1 MYMWRHNIS
10 HSFLQ
15 QAEHWEK
22 TDADTERQRQAAA
35 AVSIQKIFRGYVD
48 RKAYLRLK
56 KSYREDQE
64 NKRLSAVTIQRWVV
78 VVCIKCDSIVHFWK
92 TVCTFCSGSNLHI
105 ELKMVVFVSP
115 VQLSEL
121 SDYGVF
127 FMTANLHKTM
137 PRQASLCYLLLWMA
151 SHHDWPR
158 LYQVAVTFFPFF
170 YYFQNLFFNP
180 KGASCPFVNTVNIHH
195 IM

>member
-1 MYMWRHNIS
+1 MWRYNIS

-115 VQLSEL
+115 VQISEL
-121 SDYGVF
+121 SDCEDVV
-127 FMTANLHKTM
+127 FMTANLHETSM
-137 PRQASLCYLLLWMA
+137 PRRASVCNFLLRMA
-151 SHHDWPR
+151 SHYDWPR

-170 YYFQNLFFNP
+170 IISKIYSLIQKVL
-180 KGASCPFVNTVNIHH
+180 AVLLSIL
-195 IM
+195 

>member
-1 MYMWRHNIS
+1 MWRYNIS

-22 TDADTERQRQAAA
+22 TDADTERQRQASA

-78 VVCIKCDSIVHFWK
+78 VVCIKCDSIVHFWNI
-92 TVCTFCSGSNLHI
+92 GLHI
-105 ELKMVVFVSP
+105 LLWFKFAHWTKNGGLCQSCPTFWAVWLQSV
-115 VQLSEL
+115 
-121 SDYGVF
+121 
-127 FMTANLHKTM
+127 FMTANLHKTIM
-137 PRQASLCYLLLWMA
+137 PRQVSVCYLLLWMA

-158 LYQVAVTFFPFF
+158 LDQVAVTFF
-170 YYFQNLFFNP
+170 LFFIIA
-180 KGASCPFVNTVNIHH
+180 KIYSLIQKVLEVFLSIL
-195 IM
+195 

>member
-78 VVCIKCDSIVHFWK
+78 VVCIKCDSIVHFWNIGLHMLLWFK
-92 TVCTFCSGSNLHI
+92 LAHWTKNGGRCQSCPTFWTVWLRS
-105 ELKMVVFVSP
+105 VFYD
-115 VQLSEL
+115 SEL
-121 SDYGVF
+121 AQNHAQAGISVLPFTLNGI
-127 FMTANLHKTM
+127 TSWLAKTL
-137 PRQASLCYLLLWMA
+137 SSSC
-151 SHHDWPR
+151 HI
-158 LYQVAVTFFPFF
+158 FPFF
-170 YYFQNLFFNP
+170 LLFP
-180 KGASCPFVNTVNIHH
+180 KFIL
-195 IM
+195 

>member
-1 MYMWRHNIS
+1 MWRHNIS

-78 VVCIKCDSIVHFWK
+78 VVCIKCDSIVHFWNI
-92 TVCTFCSGSNLHI
+92 GLHI
-105 ELKMVVFVSP
+105 LLWFKLAHWTKNGGLCQSCPF
-115 VQLSEL
+115 SEL

-158 LYQVAVTFFPFF
+158 LDEIAVTFS
-170 YYFQNLFFNP
+170 LFFILS
-180 KGASCPFVNTVNIHH
+180 KIYSLIQKVLEVFLSIL
-195 IM
+195 